1 MAEGSVKWFSDAKG
15 IGFIQPDEGG
25 AEVFV
30 HFSAILA
37 DGFKSLRPGDRVR
50 FDKIDGP
57 KGLFALNVHALGPVR
72 AAPQP
77 ESATPALQQDFNH
90 SGPMPIDAF
99 APVHGFGVQ
108 MHDAAYR

>member
-1 MAEGSVKWFSDAKG
+1 MAEGNVKWFSDAKG
-15 IGFIQPDEGG
+15 IGFIQPDESG

-50 FDKIDGP
+50 FDRIDGP
-57 KGLFALNVHALGPVR
+57 KGLFALNVQPLDPVR
-72 AAPQP
+72 TAPQP
-77 ESATPALQQDFNH
+77 ASDTPVLQQDFNH
-90 SGPMPIDAF
+90 SGPVPIDAF

-108 MHDAAYR
+108 ANDAAYR

>member
-15 IGFIQPDEGG
+15 IGFIQPDDGG

-30 HFSAILA
+30 HFSAIA
-37 DGFKSLRPGDRVR
+37 AEGFKSLRPGDRVR

-57 KGLFALNVHALGPVR
+57 KGLFALNVQCSGPVR
-72 AAPQP
+72 AALPDDSTICASQH
-77 ESATPALQQDFNH
+77 QDFSH

-99 APVHGFGVQ
+99 APVQGFGVLL
-108 MHDAAYR
+108 ATP

>member
-30 HFSAILA
+30 HFSAILV

-57 KGLFALNVHALGPVR
+57 KGLFALNVRALGSVR

-108 MHDAAYR
+108 VNDAAYR

>member
-30 HFSAILA
+30 HFSAILV

-57 KGLFALNVHALGPVR
+57 KGLFALNVRALGPVR

-77 ESATPALQQDFNH
+77 ESATPALQPNSTAAKAWRWICGATIKH
-90 SGPMPIDAF
+90 SIP
-99 APVHGFGVQ
+99 APGWQRH
-108 MHDAAYR
+108 